1 MTKEQK
7 KLHIEIVR
15 QMLTLATA
23 GFGLVAALAWNSLI
37 QSLVETY
44 VKVWLPDFGETLTL
58 LVYAVVVTVLAVV
71 VTLQLSKLLGKLEK
85 EKDKKEVKTK
95 LKK

>member
-1 MTKEQK
+1 MAMSTETKAQK

-37 QSLVETY
+37 QAFVENY
-44 VKVWLPDFGETLTL
+44 VKVWLPDFGETTTL
-58 LVYAVVVTVLAVV
+58 LIYAIIVTVMAVI
-71 VTLQLSKLLGKLEK
+71 VTLQLSKLLGRLEK
-85 EKDKKEVKTK
+85 EKDNAKK
-95 LKK
+95 

>member
-1 MTKEQK
+1 MSSSNQN

-37 QSLVETY
+37 QTFVEDY
-44 VKVWLPDFGETLTL
+44 VKVWLPQGGKMTSLAIYALIVTL
-58 LVYAVVVTVLAVV
+58 LAVFITY
-71 VTLQLSKLLGKLEK
+71 QLSKVLRRLEAK
-85 EKDKKEVKTK
+85 DEKKN
-95 LKK
+95 

>member
-1 MTKEQK
+1 MAQSSSSQN

-37 QSLVETY
+37 QAFVEDY
-44 VKVWLPDFGETLTL
+44 IKAWLPEGGKMTSLAIYA
-58 LVYAVVVTVLAVV
+58 LVITIMAVFVTY
-71 VTLQLSKLLGKLEK
+71 QLSKVLRRLEAK
-85 EKDKKEVKTK
+85 EDKKK
-95 LKK
+95 